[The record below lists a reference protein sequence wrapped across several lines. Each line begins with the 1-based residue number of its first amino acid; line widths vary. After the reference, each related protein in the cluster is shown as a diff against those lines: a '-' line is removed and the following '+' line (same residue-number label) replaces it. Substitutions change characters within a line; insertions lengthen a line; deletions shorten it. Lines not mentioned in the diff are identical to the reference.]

1 MDNVKQS
8 IEEVTEKVK
17 SLTAEL
23 TAFTAESRRSDS
35 GSTQVARPKIEKMSA
50 EVVDSNPYSRL
61 MALKRMGIVKDYEKI
76 REKTVAVVGIGGVG
90 SVVAEMLTRC
100 AIGKLIL
107 FDYDKVVDSNPY
119 SRLMALKRMG
129 IVKDYEKIREK
140 TVAVVGIGGVGSVV
154 AEMLTRC
161 AIGKLILFDY
171 DKVELANMNRLFYQP
186 HQSGLSKVEAAKD
199 TLTHINP
206 DVVIETHNYN
216 IITVENFNKF
226 VDRIRHGSLTGGRVD
241 LVLSCV
247 DNFEARMCVN
257 TACNEENQVW
267 MESGV
272 SENAVSGHIQY
283 IEPGRT
289 ACFACIPPL
298 VVASNIDERTLKR
311 EGVCA
316 ASLPTTMAV
325 VAGFLVQ
332 NTLKYLLNFGEVSMY
347 VGYNALQDFFPRQE
361 MRPNDQCDDRFC
373 RQRQKEYQAKKAAE
387 AKTEVKAETKE
398 EEVVHEDNDWGIG
411 KFFDFTDWIGSK

>member
-1 MDNVKQS
+1 MDSIKQS
-8 IEEVTEKVK
+8 IEEVTEKMK

-23 TAFTAESRRSDS
+23 NAFTAESRRADTTTP
-35 GSTQVARPKIEKMSA
+35 GPAARQKIEKMSA

-76 REKTVAVVGIGGVG
+76 REKTVAVVGVGGVG
-90 SVVAEMLTRC
+90 SVVSEMLTRC
-100 AIGKLIL
+100 A
-107 FDYDKVVDSNPY
+107 V
-119 SRLMALKRMG
+119 
-129 IVKDYEKIREK
+129 
-140 TVAVVGIGGVGSVV
+140 
-154 AEMLTRC
+154 
-161 AIGKLILFDY
+161 GKLILFDY

-199 TLTHINP
+199 TLIHINP
-206 DVVIETHNYN
+206 DVIIETHNYN
-216 IITVENFNKF
+216 ITTMDNFNNF
-226 VDRIRHGSLTGGRVD
+226 VDRIRHGSLTGGKVD

-247 DNFEARMCVN
+247 DNFEARMTVN

-289 ACFACIPPL
+289 ACFACVPPL
-298 VVASNIDERTLKR
+298 VVASNIDEKTLKR

-361 MRPNDQCDDRFC
+361 MKPNDQCDDRFC

-387 AKTEVKAETKE
+387 TKVDIPIDEKE
-398 EEVVHEDNDWGIG
+398 EEVVHEENDWGIELV
-411 KFFDFTDWIGSK
+411 DESKVEESKTNVGHGLRYAYELPKEAETASEPNEQSSETSKQDLASLMSQLKGL

>member
-1 MDNVKQS
+1 MSKADNTIDELRSRVRGLTEELLACSGRMDS
-8 IEEVTEKVK
+8 SARE
-17 SLTAEL
+17 AEAAVSQL
-23 TAFTAESRRSDS
+23 ESR
-35 GSTQVARPKIEKMSA
+35 PKTVKREKIAKMSD

-76 REKTVAVVGIGGVG
+76 REKTVAVVGV
-90 SVVAEMLTRC
+90 
-100 AIGKLIL
+100 
-107 FDYDKVVDSNPY
+107 
-119 SRLMALKRMG
+119 
-129 IVKDYEKIREK
+129 
-140 TVAVVGIGGVGSVV
+140 GGVGSVV

-186 HQSGLSKVEAAKD
+186 HQSGLSKVEAARD
-199 TLTHINP
+199 TLLSINP
-206 DVVIETHNYN
+206 DVQIETHNYN
-216 IITVENFNKF
+216 ITTMENFTHF
-226 VDRIRHGSLTGGRVD
+226 VQRMRYGSLTDGKVD

-247 DNFEARMCVN
+247 DNFEARMAVN

-289 ACFACIPPL
+289 ACFACVPPL

-332 NTLKYLLNFGEVSMY
+332 NALKYLLNFGEVSMY
-347 VGYNALQDFFPRQE
+347 VGYNALLDFFPRQE
-361 MRPNDQCDDRFC
+361 MKPNDQCDDRFC
-373 RQRQKEYQAKKAAE
+373 RKRQKEYQAMLASMEPAKPAAAPAE
-387 AKTEVKAETKE
+387 EQIVHEENNWGIELVDESKTVEEKTTVGEGLQYAYELPKSSEIEIEPAE
-398 EEVVHEDNDWGIG
+398 EEPSE
-411 KFFDFTDWIGSK
+411 TSKQDLAALMSQLKQL

>member
-1 MDNVKQS
+1 MSDIHGN
-8 IEEVTEKVK
+8 IEELRVKVRA
-17 SLTAEL
+17 LTDEL
-23 TAFTAESRRSDS
+23 KNYVDESRSLEHS
-35 GSTQVARPKIEKMSA
+35 HVAQGRQRIGKMSD

-76 REKTVAVVGIGGVG
+76 REKTI
-90 SVVAEMLTRC
+90 
-100 AIGKLIL
+100 AI
-107 FDYDKVVDSNPY
+107 
-119 SRLMALKRMG
+119 
-129 IVKDYEKIREK
+129 
-140 TVAVVGIGGVGSVV
+140 VGIGGVGSVV

-186 HQSGLSKVEAAKD
+186 HQSGLSKVEAARD
-199 TLTHINP
+199 TLMHINP
-206 DVVIETHNYN
+206 DVMFETHNYN
-216 IITVENFNKF
+216 ITTVENFNRFIDK
-226 VDRIRHGSLTGGRVD
+226 ICHGSLSGGKVD

-247 DNFEARMCVN
+247 DNFEARMTIN
-257 TACNEENQVW
+257 TACNEKNLVW

-289 ACFACIPPL
+289 ACFACVPPL
-298 VVASNIDERTLKR
+298 VVASNIDEKTLKK

-332 NTLKYLLNFGEVSMY
+332 NALKYLLNFGEVSTY
-347 VGYNALQDFFPRQE
+347 VGYNALLDFFPRQD
-361 MRPNDQCDDRFC
+361 MRPNDQCGDRFC
-373 RQRQKEYQAKKAAE
+373 RQRQKEYQEKLASQPAAE
-387 AKTEVKAETKE
+387 IVTTEEQGIT
-398 EEVVHEDNDWGIG
+398 HEDNDWGIG
-411 KFFDFTDWIGSK
+411 KICFADVDELVDESKLEEGNTKAGNGLEYAYELPEENETAVEVCWLLILN